1 MSNIR
6 LLAEKNRFAQTQFP
20 YDLSLLWNCITIKQ
34 SDDLAAM

>member
-20 YDLSLLWNCITIKQ
+20 YDLSLL
-34 SDDLAAM
+34 